1 MLVKVVAFMHFAA
14 KPKNYPPTGL
24 SNKSAETEFFRLADE
39 PCAITDNDGEHPQ
52 YQFQVA
58 IKTKTLVVDRDMKS
72 RGQGYSI
79 QDRAIKNFAQGDV
92 DKHYAKLHTSMEDVS
107 MASNPMT
114 KQQTHE
120 MMASGSKQGGGANS
134 SAFDGQL
141 ARLGGVQALKGLME
155 EDKPPAQSDNEVEES
170 EEEESLPRGKKRKS
184 GADDPENPVKKKIP
198 KMWLDKAVHIGIA
211 QREQTSWKN
220 EMRGTLRGI
229 HTEGITL
236 IAEVKRAGLE
246 AQLLPELTQATPRF
260 QAVGLVLSLHQ
271 PLRLTSDQ
279 PDPPSPGKSSELALS
294 PSAAHKPLTVATVGS
309 LESPESDLAEL
320 TNKVGEKKSD
330 AVRGNEEAAVI
341 AAKLEEAKLVC
352 AQLEEAKQAAELAEV
367 TNEVAE
373 KKSDAVRENEEAA
386 EIAAKLEAAKLVCA
400 QLEQAKQAA
409 EARPQNEQEQGDA
422 VAAVAVSARPDAAAH
437 VAGEALVSKEPGGRQ
452 FEFRFDLTM
461 LAVFI

>member
-1 MLVKVVAFMHFAA
+1 MLVKVVAFQHFAA

-24 SNKSAETEFFRLADE
+24 SNKAAETEFYRLGDE

-72 RGQGYSI
+72 RSQGYSI
-79 QDRAIKNFAQGDV
+79 QDRAIKNFAQADV
-92 DKHYAKLHTSMEDVS
+92 DRHYAKLHTSTEDVS
-107 MASNPMT
+107 MASNQMT

-141 ARLGGVQALKGLME
+141 ARLGGVQALKGLVE
-155 EDKPPAQSDNEVEES
+155 EDKPPVSDNEDEES

-198 KMWLDKAVHIGIA
+198 KMWLDNAVHIGIA

-330 AVRGNEEAAVI
+330 AVR
-341 AAKLEEAKLVC
+341 
-352 AQLEEAKQAAELAEV
+352 
-367 TNEVAE
+367 
-373 KKSDAVRENEEAA
+373 ENEEAA

-437 VAGEALVSKEPGGRQ
+437 EAGEALVSKEPGGRQ